1 MSKQYDV
8 LVIDDEPVVLDAVM
22 RVCGAHG
29 ISVDAAQD
37 SHTGLQ
43 RLHTNRYRLV
53 LCDIMMPDLD
63 GFQLLARIVE
73 SAQDTPVVMTT
84 GYSTIEHAVR
94 SLTNGAIGYLPK
106 PFTEEEL
113 ISALQRGLKYST
125 MLRSGNISGSCP
137 DHYYML
143 GFISWVRLEETGAAV
158 IGVADM
164 FLKTIGEIKGIQLV
178 SLHEEIVQGTTCA
191 RIASMT
197 DLVHDVLSPVSG
209 KILEINGVVQN
220 DVSILHRD
228 PYGQGWLYRLVP
240 ENAEYELKQLTVGGL
255 VESKQ

>member
-29 ISVDAAQD
+29 IGVDGAQD
-37 SHTGLQ
+37 SHTGLH
-43 RLHTNRYRLV
+43 RLQTHRYRLV

-73 SAQDTPVVMTT
+73 RTQDTPVVMTT

-113 ISALQRGLKYST
+113 ISALQRGLKYSA
-125 MLRSGNISGSCP
+125 MLRSGNISVSYP
-137 DHYYML
+137 DHYHML

-158 IGVADM
+158 IGVADL
-164 FLKTIGEIKGIQLV
+164 FVKTIDDIKGIQLV
-178 SLHEEIVQGTTCA
+178 SPHEHVVQGTTCA
-191 RIASMT
+191 RIASTT

-209 KILEINGVVQN
+209 KIVEINGIVQN
-220 DVSILHRD
+220 DVRILHRD
-228 PYGQGWLYRLVP
+228 PYGRGWLYRLVP
-240 ENAEYELKQLTVGGL
+240 ENAEYELKQLAVGRL